1 MNTEKTPQSCQTDV
15 SGSFYSGIQ
24 LSNDR
29 MFYAKLIKEYGKHEV
44 GRIYYISKQHDNTLY
59 SGDSRGIGQG
69 GYVSNVIDSYFE
81 KSTKEDYDS
90 QNCAVT
96 HS

>member
-1 MNTEKTPQSCQTDV
+1 MSKENINTASSKTDV
-15 SGSFYSGIQ
+15 SGSFYSEIQ
-24 LSNDR
+24 SSNDR
-29 MFYAKLIKEYGKHEV
+29 MFYAKLIKQYSNHEV

-69 GYVSNVIDSYFE
+69 GYVSNVIDSHFK

-90 QNCAVT
+90 QNC
-96 HS
+96 H